1 MRAVRGAALLATAA
15 LLALGLTG
23 CSTALSPESE
33 LRAAVTATKL
43 ALTNRGVVASF
54 TEFDGSVAREV
65 HDPAFGF
72 YVNDATENGKEHE
85 FKQISRN
92 NLSSASA
99 IDSALNFVG
108 ARVGAKLWFA
118 GTNYSLKSAS
128 VARSS
133 DSVLEEKLVLKNI
146 DDNKSVVSATLGFT
160 LADGLIAKVRVS
172 DSLNNKANPPEVC
185 QYYPTYCT
193 KEVSLNYRSADVSE
207 VMAHAFAGYEASQLH
222 GASNVQ
228 NFEALMRAMQNSVD
242 KLKSWT
248 TLNHD
253 GSVGSVYDAKL
264 GKGANWNPY
273 DGGDKLTPTN
283 VYAGWSGPDNNAV
296 SQTFFDATDG
306 GSSFFFQDVLVDHAT
321 GNYSIY
327 DSSGAVAATF
337 SFTDGVLVSFSDTLD
352 RYTVSPVADPKI
364 LANH

>member
-1 MRAVRGAALLATAA
+1 MRAVRGAALLATTA
-15 LLALGLTG
+15 LLGVVLSG
-23 CSTALSPESE
+23 CGTTASPEQE

-43 ALTNRGVVASF
+43 EISSQGVVASF

-65 HDPAFGF
+65 HDPTFGL
-72 YVNDATENGKEHE
+72 YVNDATETGKGSK

-108 ARVGAKLWFA
+108 AKVGEELWFA
-118 GTNYSLKSAS
+118 GTNYALKSAS
-128 VARSS
+128 VTRSS
-133 DSVLEEKLVLKNI
+133 DSVLEERFVLKNI
-146 DDNKSVVSATLGFT
+146 DDSKSIVAATLSFT
-160 LADGLIAKVRVS
+160 LADGLIAKVEVS
-172 DSLNNKANPPEVC
+172 DSLNNKTNPPEVC
-185 QYYPTYCT
+185 QYYPTSCT
-193 KEVSLNYRSADVSE
+193 KEVSLDYRSAAVSE

-273 DGGDKLTPTN
+273 DGGDKLTRAN

-296 SQTFFDATDG
+296 SQTFFDTTDG
-306 GSSFFFQDVLVDHAT
+306 GSSFFFQDVLVDHST

-352 RYTVSPVADPKI
+352 KDTVSPVADPKI